1 MNLRIGRSAS
11 ADLLPF
17 ATTRFHVYTRV
28 WEITHGH

>member
-1 MNLRIGRSAS
+1 MNLRIRRSAA

-17 ATTRFHVYTRV
+17 ATTRVHVYIRV